1 MHGAMMIDGPLK
13 KDEITGFDTD
23 NDNIRVLCKV
33 SQAFR
38 YKKFKEAS

>member
-1 MHGAMMIDGPLK
+1 MMKDGSLE
-13 KDEITGFDTD
+13 KDEFTGFDTD
-23 NDNIRVLCKV
+23 NDNIRVFCKV